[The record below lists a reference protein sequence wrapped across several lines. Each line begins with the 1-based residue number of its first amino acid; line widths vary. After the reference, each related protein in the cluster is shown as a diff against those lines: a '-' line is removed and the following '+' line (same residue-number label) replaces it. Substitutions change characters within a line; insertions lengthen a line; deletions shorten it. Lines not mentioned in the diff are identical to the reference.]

1 MIKTILKLIKSYWEW
16 DIKPFF
22 KAFFPENKVEIRSNT
37 SRYGDIFNEEEPS
50 GYIEDHINEEWDVED
65 DDAIGYSRERDTSD
79 NVPKPPF
86 VQEEKGFI

>member
-22 KAFFPENKVEIRSNT
+22 KAFFPENKVEIR
-37 SRYGDIFNEEEPS
+37 DEEEPS
-50 GYIEDHINEEWDVED
+50 NYIEDNIHEEWDVED
-65 DDAIGYSRERDTSD
+65 DDDDMRTD
-79 NVPKPPF
+79 VPKPPF

>member
-22 KAFFPENKVEIRSNT
+22 KTFFPENKVEIR
-37 SRYGDIFNEEEPS
+37 DEEEPS
-50 GYIEDHINEEWDVED
+50 GDIEDHINEEWDVED
-65 DDAIGYSRERDTSD
+65 DDDYSRERDT

>member
-22 KAFFPENKVEIRSNT
+22 KAFFPENKVEIR
-37 SRYGDIFNEEEPS
+37 DEEEPL

-65 DDAIGYSRERDTSD
+65 DDDDIET

-86 VQEEKGFI
+86 VQEENGFV

>member
-22 KAFFPENKVEIRSNT
+22 KAFFPENKVQIR
-37 SRYGDIFNEEEPS
+37 DEEEPP
-50 GYIEDHINEEWDVED
+50 GYIEDHIDEEWDVED
-65 DDAIGYSRERDTSD
+65 DDDDIET

-86 VQEEKGFI
+86 VQEENGFV

>member
-1 MIKTILKLIKSYWEW
+1 MIKTIIKLIKSYWEW

-22 KAFFPENKVEIRSNT
+22 KAFFPENKVEIR
-37 SRYGDIFNEEEPS
+37 DEEEPS

-65 DDAIGYSRERDTSD
+65 DDDDIDVGYSRERDTS
-79 NVPKPPF
+79 VPKPPF

>member
-1 MIKTILKLIKSYWEW
+1 MIKTIIKLIKSYWEW

-22 KAFFPENKVEIRSNT
+22 KAFFPENKVEIR
-37 SRYGDIFNEEEPS
+37 DEEEPS

-65 DDAIGYSRERDTSD
+65 DDDDMKT

-86 VQEEKGFI
+86 VQEENGFV

>member
-22 KAFFPENKVEIRSNT
+22 KAFFPENKVEIR
-37 SRYGDIFNEEEPS
+37 NEEEPS
-50 GYIEDHINEEWDVED
+50 GYIEDHIDEEWDVED

-86 VQEEKGFI
+86 VQEEKRFI

>member
-22 KAFFPENKVEIRSNT
+22 KTFFPENKVEIRSNT
-37 SRYGDIFNEEEPS
+37 SRYGDIFNEEDPS
-50 GYIEDHINEEWDVED
+50 GYIEDHIDEEWDVED
-65 DDAIGYSRERDTSD
+65 DDDYSRERDT

>member
-1 MIKTILKLIKSYWEW
+1 MIKTIIKLIKSYWEW

-22 KAFFPENKVEIRSNT
+22 KAFFPENKVEIR
-37 SRYGDIFNEEEPS
+37 DEEEPL
-50 GYIEDHINEEWDVED
+50 GYIEDHIDEEWDVED
-65 DDAIGYSRERDTSD
+65 DDDDIET

>member
-22 KAFFPENKVEIRSNT
+22 KTFFPENKVEIR
-37 SRYGDIFNEEEPS
+37 DEEEPY

-65 DDAIGYSRERDTSD
+65 DDDDIET